1 MKIYIPIF
9 GFGKAGGF
17 RVLSN
22 LANQWIKLGH
32 ETYFICIPNKN
43 LNYIPY
49 YPTNAIILYFN
60 LNGELISDFNQ
71 YNNFSKSIFFR
82 LRQMYGLIKAIN
94 RYSTND
100 DIILANYSLTAYSVF
115 FSQKNCNKFYYIQAY
130 EPEYF
135 DKSLKGYISA
145 LLVTLTYKLKL
156 IRIVNSPLYLDYKFL
171 KSNFCVFPGIDFSI
185 FNNNNKPP
193 FFSNKKRIIIGCIG
207 RIEKSKGTIDVLN
220 AYKILQTHSINCV
233 LKIAVFGNEKLI
245 DEDKSIIKTYPQND
259 YELSEFYKNLDV
271 LIAPVNLQLGAVHY
285 PVIESM
291 ACGTAVISTG
301 HYPAN
306 ENNSWLIPINSPVE
320 IAKRII
326 EIYNN
331 NNIAYNKSLI
341 AFADVQNLSWESVSN
356 DMINIF
362 SLSC

>member
-1 MKIYIPIF
+1 MKIYIPIL

-49 YPTNAIILYFN
+49 YPTNATILYFN
-60 LNGELISDFNQ
+60 LNGELISDLKEFNK
-71 YNNFSKSIFFR
+71 FSKSIFFR
-82 LRQMYGLIKAIN
+82 LRQLYGLTKAIN
-94 RYSTND
+94 KHTTNE
-100 DIILANYSLTAYSVF
+100 DIILANYSLTAYSVY
-115 FSQKNCNKFYYIQAY
+115 FSKKNCNKFYYIQAY

-135 DKSLKGYISA
+135 DNSLKGNIFSA
-145 LLVTLTYKLKL
+145 LVTLTYKLKL
-156 IRIVNSPLYLDYKFL
+156 IRIVNSPLYFNYKYL

-193 FFSNKKRIIIGCIG
+193 FFSNKKHIIIGCIG

-220 AYKILQTHSINCV
+220 AYKILQTHSINCI
-233 LKIAVFGNEKLI
+233 LKIAVFGNENLI
-245 DEDKSIIKTYPQND
+245 DGDKSIIKIYPKND
-259 YELSEFYKNLDV
+259 IELSEFYKNLDL

-285 PVIESM
+285 PVIEAMST
-291 ACGTAVISTG
+291 GTAVISTG

-306 ENNSWLIPINSPVE
+306 EDNAWLVPINSPAE
-320 IAKRII
+320 IANRVI
-326 EIYNN
+326 EIYNKPSL
-331 NNIAYNKSLI
+331 AFNKSLI

-356 DMINIF
+356 NMINIF
-362 SLSC
+362 QKN